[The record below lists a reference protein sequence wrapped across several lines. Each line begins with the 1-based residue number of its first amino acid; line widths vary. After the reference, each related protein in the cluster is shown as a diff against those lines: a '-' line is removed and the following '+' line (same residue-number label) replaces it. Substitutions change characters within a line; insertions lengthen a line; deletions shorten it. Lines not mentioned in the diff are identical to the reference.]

1 MKIDKSKVIKTKP
14 VMIKQGFGMDISLIP
29 LILLFLLLVIIS
41 SCTLP
46 DPIMTRDEYTV
57 TDTLKVSK
65 NGFGRVLGYDV
76 IIFNHYDSAHH
87 YGWISESGELREF
100 NPRPIKK

>member
-14 VMIKQGFGMDISLIP
+14 RMIKDGIGMDISLVP

-41 SCTLP
+41 SCTSP
-46 DPIMTRDEYTV
+46 DPILTRDEYTV
-57 TDTLKVSK
+57 TDTLNVPK
-65 NGFGRVLGYDV
+65 NGFGKVLGYDV
-76 IIFNHYDSAHH
+76 IIFDHYDSTHH
-87 YGWISESGELREF
+87 YGWINSSGKLRYF